1 MIQIR
6 QTDLTEIWQSGLILG
21 VDSKPEAIF

>member
-6 QTDLTEIWQSGLILG
+6 QTDLTEIWQSGLILV
-21 VDSKPEAIF
+21 VDSKSEAIF